1 MTLKEYQDLITRK
14 CSFELPAEPTNKAL
28 KLVRKIK
35 ETNDLVKIMVLCDL
49 LTDELGGIDT
59 EGFKI
64 K

>member
-1 MTLKEYQDLITRK
+1 MTLEKYQELIAKK
-14 CSFELPAEPTNKAL
+14 CGFNLPTEPSIESL

-35 ETNDLVKIMVLCDL
+35 ETNDLAKIMVLCDL